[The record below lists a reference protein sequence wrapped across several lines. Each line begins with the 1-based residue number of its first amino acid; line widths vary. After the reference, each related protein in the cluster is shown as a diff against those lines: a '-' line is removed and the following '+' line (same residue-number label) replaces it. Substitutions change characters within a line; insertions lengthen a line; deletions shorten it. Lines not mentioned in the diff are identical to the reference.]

1 MLMKFAM
8 RLATLWLLSAAL
20 VSPSQAG
27 ISADSSAASNS
38 ISSAAS
44 SAISS
49 DVAVE
54 ERLVVLSSEL
64 RCLVCQNESLASSRA
79 PLAEDL
85 RREVREQIRA
95 GRSDAQII
103 DYLTARY
110 GDFVTYRPPWRGR
123 TLLLWLGPFCLLI
136 LAMGMF
142 MYGISRKRQQHIP
155 ADVSPLGRSSDQA
168 SNPLSDRVSNQEAL
182 ASLQREFA
190 EKSHE

>member
-1 MLMKFAM
+1 MLLNFAM
-8 RLATLWLLSAAL
+8 RLAAVLLLSASLIWPSLAGT
-20 VSPSQAG
+20 SP
-27 ISADSSAASNS
+27 DTRVASNS

-49 DVAVE
+49 DVLVE
-54 ERLVVLSSEL
+54 ERLVALSSEL

-95 GRSDAQII
+95 GNSDAQII

-136 LAMGMF
+136 LALGMF
-142 MYGISRKRQQHIP
+142 MYGISRKRQQQIP
-155 ADVSPLGRSSDQA
+155 ADLSSPDRVSDR
-168 SNPLSDRVSNQEAL
+168 LSDREAL
-182 ASLQREFA
+182 DRLQREFA
-190 EKSHE
+190 EKNHE